1 VTLQGYLVPGR
12 IAGALEAGDLPGDA
26 EVRYRALIEQLPS
39 IVYLAEL
46 GEEGD
51 WLYVSPQ
58 IERMLGYTQREWL
71 EHPAPFATFTHPD
84 DRARVHAEEYLRAQ
98 DGQDFRVEYRL
109 RRKDG
114 REVWVRDEAVLVHDE
129 AGEPMFWQGL
139 IYDITAQ
146 KRIESELRQA
156 ELQKALLLD
165 RVVSAGEEERTR
177 IASDLHDGPI
187 QRLSAILYRLHLARR
202 DSREGGPGLDQ
213 HLRHVEVELE
223 TQIQDL
229 RQLLYSLRPPVL
241 DQLGLRAALEHHARS
256 VGDPSRISIDVAA
269 EVECRM
275 TPALETIIFRVAQE
289 AITNACK
296 HAAASRI
303 GVQARCEADLLVVEV
318 RDDGV
323 GFPGDHGTPALDGH
337 FGVAAM
343 QHRLDLVGGHLDIA
357 SPNDGGTVV
366 RATLPL
372 PS

>member
-1 VTLQGYLVPGR
+1 VTLQGYAAPGR
-12 IAGALEAGDLPGDA
+12 TERALEARDLPGDA
-26 EVRYRALIEQLPS
+26 EVRYRALVEQLPS

-71 EHPAPFATFTHPD
+71 EHPAPFTTFTHPD

-114 REVWVRDEAVLVHDE
+114 HEVWVRDEAVLVHDE
-129 AGEPMFWQGL
+129 NGEPMFWQGVM
-139 IYDITAQ
+139 YDITAQ
-146 KRIESELRQA
+146 KRIESDLRRA
-156 ELQKALLLD
+156 EQQKALLLD
-165 RVVSAGEEERTR
+165 RVVSAAEEERTR

-202 DSREGGPGLDQ
+202 GSRGDGPGLDE
-213 HLRHVEVELE
+213 HLRNVEAELE
-223 TQIQDL
+223 CQIQDL

-241 DQLGLRAALEHHARS
+241 DRLGLRAALEHHARS
-256 VGDPSRISIDVAA
+256 VGDPSRISIEVSA
-269 EVECRM
+269 EVECRI
-275 TPALETIIFRVAQE
+275 TPSLETIVFRVAQE
-289 AITNACK
+289 ALTNACK
-296 HAAASRI
+296 HADASRI

-318 RDDGV
+318 QDDGV
-323 GFPGDHGTPALDGH
+323 GFPGDHGAPALDGH

-343 QHRLDLVGGHLDIA
+343 QHRLDLVGGRLDIV
-357 SPNDGGTVV
+357 SPSHGGTVV

-372 PS
+372 AS

>member
-1 VTLQGYLVPGR
+1 VTLQGYALPGGT
-12 IAGALEAGDLPGDA
+12 AQALDARDLPGDA
-26 EVRYRALIEQLPS
+26 EVRYRALVEQLPS

-58 IERMLGYTQREWL
+58 IERMLGYTQREWI

-84 DRARVHAEEYLRAQ
+84 DRARVHAEEHLRAH
-98 DGQDFRVEYRL
+98 DGQDFRTEYRL

-129 AGEPMFWQGL
+129 DGEPLFWQGV

-156 ELQKALLLD
+156 EQQKALLLD

-202 DSREGGPGLDQ
+202 GSRGEGPSVDE
-213 HLRHVEVELE
+213 HLRHVEIELE
-223 TQIQDL
+223 SQIQDL

-241 DQLGLRAALEHHARS
+241 DRLGLRAALEHHARS
-256 VGDPSRISIDVAA
+256 VGDPSTVSVEVAA
-269 EVECRM
+269 EVECWM
-275 TPALETIIFRVAQE
+275 TPSLETIIFRVAQE

-296 HAAASRI
+296 HASASRI
-303 GVQARCEADLLVVEV
+303 EVQARCEADVLVLEV
-318 RDDGV
+318 SDDGV
-323 GFPGDHGTPALDGH
+323 GFPGDHEAPALDGH

-343 QHRLDLVGGHLDIA
+343 RHRLDLVGGRLDIV
-357 SPNDGGTVV
+357 SPTKGGTVV

-372 PS
+372 AS